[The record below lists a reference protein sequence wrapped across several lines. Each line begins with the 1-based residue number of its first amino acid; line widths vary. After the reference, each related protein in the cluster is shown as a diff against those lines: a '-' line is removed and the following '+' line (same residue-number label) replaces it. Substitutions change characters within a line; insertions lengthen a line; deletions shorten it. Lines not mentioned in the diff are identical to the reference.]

1 MPRPV
6 ADLAIAILAAGQS
19 RRFGAVDKL
28 TAELRGKKL
37 GLHVSDLLA
46 SIPVRHRWVIASSF
60 DHPCVSG
67 WQSSGWTVIVNEQAS
82 TGMGSSVALAAEH
95 AQRLDVDGLMICLA
109 DMPLV
114 PRQHYH
120 ALIDR
125 ALRFGPS
132 KVVVSTDGRRR
143 LPPAIFGQAHFIKLS
158 QMTGDKGAR
167 ELLADGEALHC
178 DADLL
183 VDVDDAETLQRLN

>member
-1 MPRPV
+1 MV
-6 ADLAIAILAAGQS
+6 ELAIAILAAGQS

-28 TAELRGKKL
+28 TAELRGKQL
-37 GLHVSDLLA
+37 GLHVSELLA
-46 SIPVRHRWVIASSF
+46 SVRFRHRWVIASSY
-60 DHPCVSG
+60 DHPCVPD
-67 WQSSGWTVIVNEQAS
+67 WQSSGWTIIENHQAS

-95 AQRLDVDGLMICLA
+95 AQRVGADGLMICLA
-109 DMPLV
+109 DMPMV
-114 PRQHYH
+114 PRQHYL

-143 LPPAIFGQAHFIKLS
+143 LPPAIFGQTHFTKLS

-167 ELLADGEALHC
+167 ELLADGEAVHC
-178 DADLL
+178 NADLL